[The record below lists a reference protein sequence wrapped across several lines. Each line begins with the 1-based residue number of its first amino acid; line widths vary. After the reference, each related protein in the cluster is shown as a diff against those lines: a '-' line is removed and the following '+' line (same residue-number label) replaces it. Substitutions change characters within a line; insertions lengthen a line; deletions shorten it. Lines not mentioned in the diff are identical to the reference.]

1 MNDTHSSGPPRNR
14 RLLIT
19 SDMHLGR
26 DCNEI
31 TGFKGRS
38 RPDPQFDQALISM
51 LDFYTSAREE
61 EWRYIIDG
69 DFIDFI
75 EVVVVPE
82 EKGLLEF
89 KLSFEV
95 TDEEREFGLG

>member
-1 MNDTHSSGPPRNR
+1 MSRKR
-14 RLLIT
+14 RLLVT

-26 DCNEI
+26 DCNQI
-31 TGFKGRS
+31 TGFKRQ
-38 RPDPQFDQALISM
+38 RPDPEFDRALIDM

-61 EWRYIIDG
+61 EWRYIIAG

-82 EKGLLEF
+82 HKGVLDLN
-89 KLSFEV
+89 LSFEI
-95 TDEEREFGLG
+95 TEEEKAFGLGSEA

>member
-1 MNDTHSSGPPRNR
+1 MNDVQGDRGTKRR

-26 DCNEI
+26 DCKEI
-31 TGFKGRS
+31 TGFKRT
-38 RPDPQFDQALISM
+38 RPDPEFDRALIDM

-61 EWRYIIDG
+61 EWRYIIAG

-82 EKGLLEF
+82 TQGNLHF
-89 KLSFEV
+89 QIGFEL
-95 TDEEREFGLG
+95 TDEERQF

>member
-1 MNDTHSSGPPRNR
+1 MNDSARSGRR
-14 RLLIT
+14 RLLVT

-26 DCNEI
+26 DCKEI
-31 TGFKGRS
+31 TGFKRA
-38 RPDPQFDQALISM
+38 RPDPEFDQALIDM

-61 EWRYIIDG
+61 EWRYIIAG

-82 EKGLLEF
+82 VHGPLGLNI
-89 KLSFEV
+89 SFEI
-95 TDEEREFGLG
+95 TEEEKSFGLGSE